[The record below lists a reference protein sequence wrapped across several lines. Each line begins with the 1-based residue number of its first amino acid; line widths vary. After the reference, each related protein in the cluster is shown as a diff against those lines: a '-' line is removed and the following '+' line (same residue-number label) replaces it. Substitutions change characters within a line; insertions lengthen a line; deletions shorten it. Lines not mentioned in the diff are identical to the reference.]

1 MTPEERDRR
10 RRIASR
16 FTEDP
21 VKGRVRKPR
30 PKPVEGGTRAR

>member
-10 RRIASR
+10 RRIARR
-16 FTEDP
+16 FAGDP

-30 PKPVEGGTRAR
+30 PKPAEGGRHAR